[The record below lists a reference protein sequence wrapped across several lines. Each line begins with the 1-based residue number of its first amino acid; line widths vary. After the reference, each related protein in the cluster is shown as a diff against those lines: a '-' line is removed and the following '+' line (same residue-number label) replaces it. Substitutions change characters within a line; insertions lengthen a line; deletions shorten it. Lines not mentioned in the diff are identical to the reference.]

1 MLVHD
6 GLANIHAVHVASVAD
21 IAEAEV
27 EVAAVEADPVA
38 NSLSQVLLGVSRDLL
53 DLEIAASIAFG
64 GALIQNLVLALN
76 TDLIEGLL
84 DDLELLLFVAFAARA
99 LLASVRGLLL
109 DQVLWLAVKVSGS
122 LGLVASI
129 AFHTALE
136 VVVLALATDPA
147 AVREIE
153 AVLV

>member
-38 NSLSQVLLGVSRDLL
+38 NSLCQVLLGVSRDLL
-53 DLEIAASIAFG
+53 DLEIVASIAFG

-84 DDLELLLFVAFAARA
+84 DDLELLLFVALAARA

-109 DQVLWLAVKVSGS
+109 DQVLWLAVEVSGS

-129 AFHTALE
+129 AFNTALE